1 MLRLKLGAT
10 MRRREFI
17 TLLGGSMVAW
27 PYAVR
32 AQPVDRVR
40 RIGVLSAL
48 AADDP
53 QGKAVIAAFMQG
65 LQQLGWIDGRNLK
78 TEFRWGAGNADDMR
92 KFATELVGL
101 APDVMVATGG
111 ASVGPLL
118 QATKTIPIVFANVP
132 DPVGRVRCS
141 LTAQFHELTIG

>member
-27 PYAVR
+27 PCAVR

-53 QGKAVIAAFMQG
+53 QGKAVIAAFMQV
-65 LQQLGWIDGRNLK
+65 LRQLGWIDGRNLK